1 MRSEDVRTVR
11 RAWVV
16 FALGSLCGLA
26 ALVTGRD
33 LYYHLAYLCAIT
45 LLLSA
50 LWAWSATQGL
60 RLSRYTRTSRAQVG
74 RPLEERFS
82 LRNTSWL
89 PKLWVVV
96 RDDSDMPNH
105 HASRVIHN
113 LKQRQ
118 EHSWTVRTLCERRGR
133 FRLGPV
139 VISSS
144 DPLGLFEFQR
154 RLPQTS
160 SIVIYPATVPVRS
173 FPEPVGSMPG
183 GDALRRRTYH
193 VTTNAAGVREYVPGD
208 SFNRIHWSST
218 ARRGRLIVKE
228 FELDPLSDAWIFL
241 DMERFA
247 HFEVPTDEAEL
258 AIRERKPWWTRV
270 EQFQLDPSTEEYAV
284 TAAASVAEFFI
295 RRRRA
300 VGLVAYG
307 QRREVI
313 QADRDERQLGKI
325 LDTLAALRAEG
336 EMPFREVLSA
346 EGGRLTRRTVVVAIS
361 PSVREGWVQTA
372 LFLDRAGLRV
382 VTILVDAASFGG
394 PLGADVLQERLLTAG
409 GVAILLR
416 NGDSLEEVLNG
427 LPLPRSVPALP
438 SIYAA
443 PPVAG

>member
-1 MRSEDVRTVR
+1 MRRVR
-11 RAWVV
+11 RAWV
-16 FALGSLCGLA
+16 ALALCLICVVA

-33 LYYHLAYLCAIT
+33 LYFHLTYLLVAI

-50 LWAWSATQGL
+50 LWAWAATQGL

-74 RPLEERFS
+74 RPLEEHFS

-89 PKLWVVV
+89 PKPWVVV
-96 RDDSDMPNH
+96 CDESDLPHH
-105 HASRVIHN
+105 HASRVIQDLRPH
-113 LKQRQ
+113 Q
-118 EHSWTVRTLCERRGR
+118 EYGWTVRTLCEQRGR

-154 RLPQTS
+154 ALPRTG
-160 SIVIYPATVPVRS
+160 SIVVYPATVPIQS
-173 FPEPVGSMPG
+173 FPHPVGSMPG
-183 GDALRRRTYH
+183 GDALRRRTHH
-193 VTTNAAGVREYVPGD
+193 VTTNAAGVRDYVPGD
-208 SFNRIHWSST
+208 SFNRIHWRST
-218 ARRGRLIVKE
+218 AHKDRLIVKE
-228 FELDPLSDAWIFL
+228 FELDPMSDAWIFL
-241 DMERFA
+241 DMHRSV
-247 HFEVPTDEAEL
+247 HFEVRMDEVEL
-258 AIRERKPWWTRV
+258 AIREREPWWTRMD
-270 EQFQLDPSTEEYAV
+270 QFRLEPSTEEYAV

-336 EMPFREVLSA
+336 EIPFSEVLSA
-346 EGGRLTRRTVVVAIS
+346 EAGRLTRGTVVVAIS
-361 PSVREGWVQTA
+361 PAADEEWVQTA

-382 VTILVDAASFGG
+382 ASILVDAASFGG
-394 PLGADVLQERLLTAG
+394 PFGAGLLQERLLATGA
-409 GVAILLR
+409 VAILLR
-416 NGDSLEEVLNG
+416 HDDSLKEVLNA
-427 LPLPRSVPALP
+427 LPPPRSIPALS

-443 PPVAG
+443 PPIAG

>member
-1 MRSEDVRTVR
+1 MRTVR
-11 RAWVV
+11 RAWVM
-16 FALGSLCGLA
+16 FALGLLCGLA

-154 RLPQTS
+154 LRRAASWFTLRPCPCAVSLNPRAPCRGEMRCAVAPTTS
-160 SIVIYPATVPVRS
+160 RPMPLVCVNTSLATV
-173 FPEPVGSMPG
+173 
-183 GDALRRRTYH
+183 
-193 VTTNAAGVREYVPGD
+193 
-208 SFNRIHWSST
+208 ST
-218 ARRGRLIVKE
+218 A
-228 FELDPLSDAWIFL
+228 
-241 DMERFA
+241 
-247 HFEVPTDEAEL
+247 
-258 AIRERKPWWTRV
+258 
-270 EQFQLDPSTEEYAV
+270 STGPP
-284 TAAASVAEFFI
+284 
-295 RRRRA
+295 R
-300 VGLVAYG
+300 
-307 QRREVI
+307 
-313 QADRDERQLGKI
+313 
-325 LDTLAALRAEG
+325 
-336 EMPFREVLSA
+336 P
-346 EGGRLTRRTVVVAIS
+346 
-361 PSVREGWVQTA
+361 
-372 LFLDRAGLRV
+372 AG
-382 VTILVDAASFGG
+382 
-394 PLGADVLQERLLTAG
+394 AG
-409 GVAILLR
+409 
-416 NGDSLEEVLNG
+416 S
-427 LPLPRSVPALP
+427 S
-438 SIYAA
+438 
-443 PPVAG
+443 